1 MNFQLWLEVN
11 EVVLPKLFEK
21 VKQLKGEYSGVH
33 FSKIDQLSFN
43 LNPSHFD
50 PIGIYVFPKKYV
62 LEGGLKANTMFSS
75 YPYAFLI
82 EASPAAKVLNLDMN
96 MQTAEDL
103 LTKMGIDKDLLY
115 SKEVY
120 HKSGLDTP
128 GHKFWGS
135 IEKFRN
141 ISREFKNL
149 GRNVS
154 WNTLFAKTGYNALY
168 DPGLRIIH
176 PNEPAQIIYLDHK
189 AYKVIDVVRNTNKHS
204 LMLNFAS
211 YFPDFRVYKKRSGWN
226 KDEYDL
232 RLEKDSI
239 EITIWISKNSPNN
252 LGIKVYGFGE
262 RFSAKEW
269 YVQIN
274 SKEDMTKIAN
284 EVKDFMNTS
293 EVTPSYYKEQDS
305 NVIKNISEYYGLKRD
320 AEYPF
325 FLGKKYKDNTK
336 FELKYAPSNNKIT
349 LIIEK
354 GYYQTSWTK
363 YFYYYE
369 TTPTHPKNTMKVLF
383 YGIKERI
390 KEDLND
396 ENYRKKYDA
405 EHALKFVEFIERRV
419 FVKREKYETNSF
431 T

>member
-1 MNFQLWLEVN
+1 
-11 EVVLPKLFEK
+11 
-21 VKQLKGEYSGVH
+21 
-33 FSKIDQLSFN
+33 
-43 LNPSHFD
+43 
-50 PIGIYVFPKKYV
+50 
-62 LEGGLKANTMFSS
+62 
-75 YPYAFLI
+75 
-82 EASPAAKVLNLDMN
+82 
-96 MQTAEDL
+96 
-103 LTKMGIDKDLLY
+103 
-115 SKEVY
+115 
-120 HKSGLDTP
+120 
-128 GHKFWGS
+128 
-135 IEKFRN
+135 
-141 ISREFKNL
+141 
-149 GRNVS
+149 
-154 WNTLFAKTGYNALY
+154 
-168 DPGLRIIH
+168 
-176 PNEPAQIIYLDHK
+176 
-189 AYKVIDVVRNTNKHS
+189 
-204 LMLNFAS
+204 
-211 YFPDFRVYKKRSGWN
+211 
-226 KDEYDL
+226 
-232 RLEKDSI
+232 
-239 EITIWISKNSPNN
+239 
-252 LGIKVYGFGE
+252 
-262 RFSAKEW
+262 
-269 YVQIN
+269 VQIN